1 MQDIVALFIII
12 VVSYLILSYLFDNK
26 KEHYIT
32 TIVGSNNI
40 AIPAYHISNLFDT
53 ETEELN
59 VLFKKEFKDDD
70 MEPVSFKEH
79 NPYIPFPFETPFK
92 KFIIDYLKTNLD
104 KFKGHKLEITSDI
117 NKLYYKDIGN
127 DRIFIF
133 NVNIVDNTKFMTR
146 NIRIKLKIKDIIKFI
161 RDDTDY
167 TGYVGMNKKQEAAI
181 NYRTNIPAQTTIN
194 SIELLSIRLDKNN
207 YARFEL
213 NGVDSLRPDYY
224 QIKNVLGLMDP
235 FLTSGKDMIVTNKMK
250 KDFIKD
256 IEEHTKLLN
265 SLSK

>member
-12 VVSYLILSYLFDNK
+12 LVSYLILRYLFDNE

-32 TIVGSNNI
+32 STVGYNNI
-40 AIPAYHISNLFDT
+40 ATPAYQISNLFDT

-59 VLFKKEFKDDD
+59 VIFKKTFKDDD
-70 MEPVSFKEH
+70 MEPLGFKEH

-161 RDDTDY
+161 RDEIDY
-167 TGYVGMNKKQEAAI
+167 SYKKEEAAV
-181 NYRTNIPAQTTIN
+181 NYRTNIPSHTVIN
-194 SIELLSIRLDKNN
+194 DIDLLSIRLDKNN

-213 NGVDSLRPDYY
+213 NGIDSLRPDYY
-224 QIKNVLGLMDP
+224 EIKNVLGLTEP
-235 FLTSGKDMIVTNKMK
+235 FLTSGKNMIVTDKMK
-250 KDFIKD
+250 KDFVKD
-256 IEEHTKLLN
+256 IEEHTKILN
-265 SLSK
+265 SL